1 MILSWCRE
9 KFGSGQGSKVQAVLA
24 GAAFPIVIM
33 IGFIILLMVFGPKG
47 RRPGYDADVKANLK
61 NAATAQEAYFVDH
74 DTYISNIDSLKEH
87 GYLQSINVTIA
98 VEATAT
104 TYVITG
110 IATKRCEPDTG
121 IWFISSTTG
130 DINGTQCSRP

>member
-1 MILSWCRE
+1 VVFWGLTLLGLTSIIITIFIAAFGGLAYIIYFPLLVIGLILSWCRE

-74 DTYISNIDSLKEH
+74 DTYTL
-87 GYLQSINVTIA
+87 
-98 VEATAT
+98 
-104 TYVITG
+104 
-110 IATKRCEPDTG
+110 
-121 IWFISSTTG
+121 
-130 DINGTQCSRP
+130 